1 MLSEE
6 FECTWEELDELHE
19 AQRRDD
25 VEERLKHLE
34 KRVIALENLNK
45 KPDTDYNPSWVDKL
59 KKEKAKL

>member
-1 MLSEE
+1 MLSED
-6 FECTWEELDELHE
+6 FACTREELDQLYQ
-19 AQRRDD
+19 AQRRAD

-34 KRVIALENLNK
+34 KRVTALENLNK